1 MGTVNTVTLVAQLIT
16 SHRSDPIMRSFMFLT
31 FLFLLGTASA
41 ASINVNEE
49 GGEVVA
55 EAEYDDYE
63 EEEEDEDN
71 LEDEE
76 DEDEELEELED
87 LEEEDEE
94 EEDEDEEEEED
105 EEISALEDEVDDGD
119 YYYDDYYEDDYDYE
133 EEEDELE

>member
-16 SHRSDPIMRSFMFLT
+16 SHRSNPIMRSFKFFT

-55 EAEYDDYE
+55 EEEYSDDYYNYDYDEYDEYDDYE
-63 EEEEDEDN
+63 EEEEDEEDN

-76 DEDEELEELED
+76 NEEL
-87 LEEEDEE
+87 
-94 EEDEDEEEEED
+94 EEEEED
-105 EEISALEDEVDDGD
+105 EEISALEDEEDDDD
-119 YYYDDYYEDDYDYE
+119 YDYYDDEDYDYE
-133 EEEDELE
+133 EE

>member
-1 MGTVNTVTLVAQLIT
+1 MGNTVTLVAQLIT

-55 EAEYDDYE
+55 EEEY
-63 EEEEDEDN
+63 EDN

-87 LEEEDEE
+87 LEEEDYEE
-94 EEDEDEEEEED
+94 EEDDDEEEEQD
-105 EEISALEDEVDDGD
+105 EEISA
-119 YYYDDYYEDDYDYE
+119 
-133 EEEDELE
+133 

>member
-55 EAEYDDYE
+55 EEEYDDDSYNYDYDEYDEYDEYDDYE
-63 EEEEDEDN
+63 EED
-71 LEDEE
+71 EDEE

-94 EEDEDEEEEED
+94 EEEDEDEEEEQ
-105 EEISALEDEVDDGD
+105 
-119 YYYDDYYEDDYDYE
+119 
-133 EEEDELE
+133 

>member
-1 MGTVNTVTLVAQLIT
+1 MGTMGTVTLVAQLIT

-55 EAEYDDYE
+55 DEEYDEYDEYDDYE

-71 LEDEE
+71 LEAEE
-76 DEDEELEELED
+76 DEDEEL
-87 LEEEDEE
+87 
-94 EEDEDEEEEED
+94 EEEED
-105 EEISALEDEVDDGD
+105 EEISALEDEEDDGD
-119 YYYDDYYEDDYDYE
+119 YDYD
-133 EEEDELE
+133 

>member
-55 EAEYDDYE
+55 EEEYDDDSYNYDYDEYDDYE

-87 LEEEDEE
+87 LEEE
-94 EEDEDEEEEED
+94 EEEEED
-105 EEISALEDEVDDGD
+105 EEISA
-119 YYYDDYYEDDYDYE
+119 
-133 EEEDELE
+133 

>member
-55 EAEYDDYE
+55 EEEYDDDSYNYDYDEYDEYDEYDDYE

-94 EEDEDEEEEED
+94 EE
-105 EEISALEDEVDDGD
+105 EISALED
-119 YYYDDYYEDDYDYE
+119 
-133 EEEDELE
+133 

>member
-16 SHRSDPIMRSFMFLT
+16 SHRSDSIMRSFMFLT

-55 EAEYDDYE
+55 EEEYDDDSYNYDYDEYDEYDDYE

-94 EEDEDEEEEED
+94 EEDEDEDEEEEED
-105 EEISALEDEVDDGD
+105 EEISALE
-119 YYYDDYYEDDYDYE
+119 
-133 EEEDELE
+133 

>member
-16 SHRSDPIMRSFMFLT
+16 SHRSNPIMRSFKFFT

-55 EAEYDDYE
+55 EEEYDDDYYNYDYEEYDEYDDYE
-63 EEEEDEDN
+63 EEEEDEEDN

-76 DEDEELEELED
+76 NEELEEVED

-94 EEDEDEEEEED
+94 
-105 EEISALEDEVDDGD
+105 DDD
-119 YYYDDYYEDDYDYE
+119 DYDDYYD
-133 EEEDELE
+133 EEDEI

>member
-55 EAEYDDYE
+55 EEEYDDDSYNYDYDEYDEYDEYDDYE

-76 DEDEELEELED
+76 DEDEELEELE
-87 LEEEDEE
+87 
-94 EEDEDEEEEED
+94 
-105 EEISALEDEVDDGD
+105 EISALEDEEDDGD
-119 YYYDDYYEDDYDYE
+119 YYYDDYY
-133 EEEDELE
+133 

>member
-55 EAEYDDYE
+55 EEEYDDDSYNYDYDEYDEYDDYE

-94 EEDEDEEEEED
+94 EEEDEDEEEEQD
-105 EEISALEDEVDDGD
+105 EISA
-119 YYYDDYYEDDYDYE
+119 
-133 EEEDELE
+133 

>member
-31 FLFLLGTASA
+31 FLFLLGTPSA

-55 EAEYDDYE
+55 EEEYDDDSYNYDYDEYDDYE

-76 DEDEELEELED
+76 DEDEEQ
-87 LEEEDEE
+87 
-94 EEDEDEEEEED
+94 D
-105 EEISALEDEVDDGD
+105 EEISALEDEEDDDD
-119 YYYDDYYEDDYDYE
+119 YDYYDDYYEDDYDYE

>member
-55 EAEYDDYE
+55 EEEYDDDSYNYDYDEYDEYDDYE

-105 EEISALEDEVDDGD
+105 EEISALEN
-119 YYYDDYYEDDYDYE
+119 
-133 EEEDELE
+133 

>member
-1 MGTVNTVTLVAQLIT
+1 MGNTVTLVAQLIT

-55 EAEYDDYE
+55 EEEYDDDYDYYDYDEYDDYE
-63 EEEEDEDN
+63 EEEEDEEDN

-76 DEDEELEELED
+76 DEDEELEKQENL
-87 LEEEDEE
+87 
-94 EEDEDEEEEED
+94 EEEEED
-105 EEISALEDEVDDGD
+105 EEISALEDNDDDDYDD
-119 YYYDDYYEDDYDYE
+119 YYYDEEDYDYE
-133 EEEDELE
+133 E

>member
-16 SHRSDPIMRSFMFLT
+16 SHRSDPIMRSFMVLT

-55 EAEYDDYE
+55 EEEYDDDSYNYDYDKYDEYDEYDDYE

-76 DEDEELEELED
+76 DE
-87 LEEEDEE
+87 EE
-94 EEDEDEEEEED
+94 EEDEDEEEEQD
-105 EEISALEDEVDDGD
+105 EEISALEDEEDDGD
-119 YYYDDYYEDDYDYE
+119 YYY
-133 EEEDELE
+133 

>member
-1 MGTVNTVTLVAQLIT
+1 MGTMGTVTFVAQLIT
-16 SHRSDPIMRSFMFLT
+16 SHRSDPKMRSFKFLT

-55 EAEYDDYE
+55 EEKYDDDSYNYDYDEYDEYDEYDDYE

-76 DEDEELEELED
+76 DEDE
-87 LEEEDEE
+87 
-94 EEDEDEEEEED
+94 DEEEEED
-105 EEISALEDEVDDGD
+105 EEISALEDEEDDGD
-119 YYYDDYYEDDYDYE
+119 YDYDDYYEDDHDYE